1 MVRNEQ
7 DMSATPT
14 ILRLMITRHL
24 QYLATSSTTL
34 YAQELESAYLR
45 EKRNHHHAAA
55 LSAFSYADQLEQL
68 SRPVG
73 RSAGVWLGRAAVAAE
88 TGKAGAALDDL
99 ELALVQLRKN
109 AKVDTG

>member
-1 MVRNEQ
+1 MGIP
-7 DMSATPT
+7 AT
-14 ILRLMITRHL
+14 ILRLVVTRDYNKWQLYPPHC
-24 QYLATSSTTL
+24 T
-34 YAQELESAYLR
+34 YAQELERAYLR
-45 EKRNHHHAAA
+45 EKRKHHHGAA

-88 TGKAGAALDDL
+88 MGKPGAALDDL

-109 AKVDTG
+109 AKVDAS